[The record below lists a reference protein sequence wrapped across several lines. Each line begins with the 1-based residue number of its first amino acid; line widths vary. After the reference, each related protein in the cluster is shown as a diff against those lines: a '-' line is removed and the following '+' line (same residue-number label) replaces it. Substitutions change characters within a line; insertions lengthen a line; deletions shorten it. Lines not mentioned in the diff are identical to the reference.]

1 MLTQIMSFAMSI
13 ASRGLKD
20 NVIDLPTKKLRY
32 VSCFGLDEIKPCQ
45 NLTKSSKSE
54 YYYCSACNCGDHSHT
69 WLQKNVGEYSKLD
82 YPFLKCPLSMPGFTN
97 YDPNSPK
104 ESLDRKKQIEIM
116 NPEKLN
122 FVNLTISTDPEKQKI
137 FERVANIIE
146 NS

>member
-1 MLTQIMSFAMSI
+1 MLSQIMSFAMSI

-32 VSCFGLDEIKPCQ
+32 VSCYGLEEIKPCK

-54 YYYCSACNCGDHSHT
+54 FYYCSACNCGDHSHT
-69 WLQKNVGEYSKLD
+69 WLQREKDEYSKLD
-82 YPFLKCPLSMPGFTN
+82 YPFLKCPLAMPGFTN
-97 YDPNSPK
+97 YDPNNPK
-104 ESLDRKKQIEIM
+104 ESLERKSQIENM
-116 NPEKLN
+116 DAKKLN
-122 FVNLTISTDPEKQKI
+122 FVDLTISIDKEKQKI